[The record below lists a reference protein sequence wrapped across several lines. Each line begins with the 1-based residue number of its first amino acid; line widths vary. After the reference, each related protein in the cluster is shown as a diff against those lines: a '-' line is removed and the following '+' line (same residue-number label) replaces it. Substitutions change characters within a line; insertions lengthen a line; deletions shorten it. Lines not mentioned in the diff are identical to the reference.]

1 MVSLIFS
8 SFEFIFFL
16 LVFYRM
22 QKLDRLSQ
30 RILDQNRIDTALLIK
45 NDRIG
50 RSARKPVNFVKK
62 PMSKIDEDLLKEY
75 QEAKPPSFEYV
86 SDTGEVKYS
95 KYQLPNLKPELELV
109 EKDIPEKALND
120 VLNELDTEKMA
131 KLALLK
137 IAEEN
142 LQKNKEYQQRIIKG
156 INEGNIKVRGTR
168 ERTLEQAKEAEQRLN
183 EYINRL
189 HDEINHV
196 DILKQQNKDDFYDIN
211 SERKKARQSNL
222 ERVNQYRDELN
233 FLNKGAFSTEKA
245 PDESEMEYLERLQRN
260 AEIQPPEDQ
269 LTDAKAL
276 TISRFR
282 EKMRELIKD
291 PVLIEQVINTLDN
304 ASPDDVDNKAELLKN
319 WNLLKTKF
327 ISTYGINNKRINA
340 DDIITF
346 FDFFLSTGESGLSK
360 AIEGVINVK
369 DEPVL
374 SSSGVPVN
382 IEVNRLPN
390 EDTLFIISHTAG
402 GDKTLY
408 LRSVDA
414 NGLHLLYSFTG
425 EVGTFKEYFD
435 KDLPTDR
442 KGKKSGKSS
451 VEIERATGITP
462 SQFNS
467 IFDITSKSVNP
478 AFISKKLFD
487 KYGIRS
493 ITLAEEN
500 FFTPIFYK
508 KYSKTQGG
516 RKTEIEYGM
525 GLPAE
530 NIPQYVPFGNV
541 ILLLQKLYYHNQLSV
556 KNKQMKS
563 VAGFRTTKVSEAFVK
578 LIMNMVQG
586 LKPTHSD
593 ISALSAN
600 ERQVYDRLIQVAN
613 LNKAVAN
620 HGDKTIADLKHRLKM
635 IEAEIEIGNNNPM
648 LKKELY
654 GILHA
659 LKNFKVITQSQIDKY
674 IKQF

>member
-1 MVSLIFS
+1 
-8 SFEFIFFL
+8 
-16 LVFYRM
+16 M

-137 IAEEN
+137 RAEEN

-183 EYINRL
+183 EYINKL

-269 LTDAKAL
+269 LTDAKSL

-402 GDKTLY
+402 GDKPLY
-408 LRSVDA
+408 LRSIDA

-442 KGKKSGKSS
+442 KGKGSGKSS

-467 IFDITSKSVNP
+467 IFDVSSKSVNP

-493 ITLAEEN
+493 ITLQEEN

-516 RKTEIEYGM
+516 RKTETEYGM

-620 HGDKTIADLKHRLKM
+620 HGDKTITDLKHRLKM
-635 IEAEIEIGNNNPM
+635 IESEIEIGNNNPM

>member
-1 MVSLIFS
+1 
-8 SFEFIFFL
+8 
-16 LVFYRM
+16 M

-50 RSARKPVNFVKK
+50 KSARKSVNFVKK
-62 PMSKIDEDLLKEY
+62 PMSKIDEDLLREY
-75 QEAKPPSFEYV
+75 QQAKPPSFEYV
-86 SDTGEVKYS
+86 SETGETKYS
-95 KYQLPNLKPELELV
+95 KYQLPNLKPELDPVLPI
-109 EKDIPEKALND
+109 IPEKDLEAELSALEN
-120 VLNELDTEKMA
+120 A
-131 KLALLK
+131 KQDLLK
-137 IAEEN
+137 EYDTSAFEVEDLKRYKKDVMDKLNNVSYDLLTPTLGNKTMMRKYQEELSN
-142 LQKNKEYQQRIIKG
+142 IDASIRDATKKHQLIIDSINNIDIEKERVKNY
-156 INEGNIKVRGTR
+156 
-168 ERTLEQAKEAEQRLN
+168 
-183 EYINRL
+183 Y
-189 HDEINHV
+189 
-196 DILKQQNKDDFYDIN
+196 YDTN
-211 SERKKARQSNL
+211 SETMKRKQSNL

-291 PVLIEQVINTLDN
+291 PVIIEQVINTLDN

-327 ISTYGINNKRINA
+327 ITTYGINNKRITA
-340 DDIITF
+340 SDIITF
-346 FDFFLSTGESGLSK
+346 FDFFLTTGESGLAK
-360 AIEGVINVK
+360 AIEGVVNVK
-369 DEPVL
+369 DEPIL
-374 SSSGVPVN
+374 SSAGVPIN

-390 EDTLFIISHTAG
+390 EDTLLITAHTAG
-402 GDKTLY
+402 GDKSLY
-408 LRSVDA
+408 LRSIDA
-414 NGLHLLYSFTG
+414 NGLHLTYSFTG

-435 KDLPTDR
+435 ENLPSYR
-442 KGKKSGKSS
+442 KGKGTGKSS

-467 IFDITSKSVNP
+467 IFDISSKKVNP

-493 ITLAEEN
+493 ITLQEYSEP
-500 FFTPIFYK
+500 PILVS
-508 KYSKTQGG
+508 KYSKTKDG
-516 RKTEIEYGM
+516 RKTETEYGF

-563 VAGFRTTKVSEAFVK
+563 VAGFRTSKVSEAFVK

>member
-16 LVFYRM
+16 CVFYRM

-50 RSARKPVNFVKK
+50 KSARKSVNFVKK
-62 PMSKIDEDLLKEY
+62 PMSKIDEDLLREY

-86 SDTGEVKYS
+86 SETGETKYS
-95 KYQLPNLKPELELV
+95 KYQLPNLKPELEQV
-109 EKDIPEKALND
+109 EKDIPETELDD
-120 VLNELDTEKMA
+120 VLNALDTEKMA
-131 KLALLK
+131 KLALLNR
-137 IAEEN
+137 AEEN
-142 LQKNKEYQQRIIKG
+142 LLKNKEYQQRIIKG

-183 EYINRL
+183 EYINRI

-196 DILKQQNKDDFYDIN
+196 DILKQQNKDAFYNIN
-211 SERKKARQSNL
+211 SDRKKVRQSNL

-291 PVLIEQVINTLDN
+291 PVIIEQVINTLDN

-327 ISTYGINNKRINA
+327 ITTYGINNKRITAN
-340 DDIITF
+340 DIITF
-346 FDFFLSTGESGLSK
+346 FDFFLSTGESGLAK
-360 AIEGVINVK
+360 AIEGVVNVK
-369 DEPVL
+369 DEPL
-374 SSSGVPVN
+374 FSSAGLPIN

-390 EDTLFIISHTAG
+390 EDTLLITAHTAG
-402 GDKTLY
+402 GDKPLY

-414 NGLHLLYSFTG
+414 TGLHLTYSFTG
-425 EVGTFKEYFD
+425 EEGTYKEYFD
-435 KDLPTDR
+435 ENLPSYR
-442 KGKKSGKSS
+442 KGKGTGKSS

-467 IFDITSKSVNP
+467 IFDISSKKVNP

-493 ITLAEEN
+493 ITLTEYSE
-500 FFTPIFYK
+500 PQVLVS
-508 KYSKTQGG
+508 KYSKTKDG
-516 RKTEIEYGM
+516 RRTETEYGF

-541 ILLLQKLYYHNQLSV
+541 VLLLQKLYYHNQLSV

>member
-1 MVSLIFS
+1 
-8 SFEFIFFL
+8 
-16 LVFYRM
+16 M

-50 RSARKPVNFVKK
+50 KSARKSVNFVKK
-62 PMSKIDEDLLKEY
+62 PMSKIDEDLLREY

-86 SDTGEVKYS
+86 SETGETKYS
-95 KYQLPNLKPELELV
+95 KYQLPNLKPELEQV
-109 EKDIPEKALND
+109 EKDIPETELDD
-120 VLNELDTEKMA
+120 VLNALDTEKMA
-131 KLALLK
+131 KLALLNR
-137 IAEEN
+137 AEEN
-142 LQKNKEYQQRIIKG
+142 LLKNKEYQQRIIKG

-183 EYINRL
+183 EYINRI

-196 DILKQQNKDDFYDIN
+196 DILKQQNKDAFYNIN
-211 SERKKARQSNL
+211 SDRKKVRQSNL

-291 PVLIEQVINTLDN
+291 PVIIEQVINTLDN

-327 ISTYGINNKRINA
+327 ITTYGINNKRITAN
-340 DDIITF
+340 DIITF
-346 FDFFLSTGESGLSK
+346 FDFFLSTGESGLAK
-360 AIEGVINVK
+360 AIEGVVNVK
-369 DEPVL
+369 DEPL
-374 SSSGVPVN
+374 FSSAGLPIN

-390 EDTLFIISHTAG
+390 EDTLLITAHTAG
-402 GDKTLY
+402 GDKPLY

-414 NGLHLLYSFTG
+414 TGLHLTYSFTG
-425 EVGTFKEYFD
+425 EEGTYKEYFD
-435 KDLPTDR
+435 ENLPSYR
-442 KGKKSGKSS
+442 KGKGTGKSS

-467 IFDITSKSVNP
+467 IFDISSKKVNP

-493 ITLAEEN
+493 ITLTEYSE
-500 FFTPIFYK
+500 PQVLVS
-508 KYSKTQGG
+508 KYSKTKDG
-516 RKTEIEYGM
+516 RRTETEYGF

-541 ILLLQKLYYHNQLSV
+541 VLLLQKLYYHNQLSV

>member
-1 MVSLIFS
+1 MPLFLTLR
-8 SFEFIFFL
+8 FFGQEEL
-16 LVFYRM
+16 A
-22 QKLDRLSQ
+22 
-30 RILDQNRIDTALLIK
+30 NIDASIRDATKKHQLLIDSINNIDIEK
-45 NDRIG
+45 ERIK
-50 RSARKPVNFVKK
+50 AV
-62 PMSKIDEDLLKEY
+62 Y
-75 QEAKPPSFEYV
+75 Y
-86 SDTGEVKYS
+86 DT
-95 KYQLPNLKPELELV
+95 
-109 EKDIPEKALND
+109 
-120 VLNELDTEKMA
+120 
-131 KLALLK
+131 
-137 IAEEN
+137 
-142 LQKNKEYQQRIIKG
+142 
-156 INEGNIKVRGTR
+156 
-168 ERTLEQAKEAEQRLN
+168 
-183 EYINRL
+183 
-189 HDEINHV
+189 
-196 DILKQQNKDDFYDIN
+196 N
-211 SERKKARQSNL
+211 SETMKRKQSNL

-269 LTDAKAL
+269 LTDAKSL

-390 EDTLFIISHTAG
+390 EDTLFIISRTAG
-402 GDKTLY
+402 GDKPLY
-408 LRSVDA
+408 LRSIDA

-442 KGKKSGKSS
+442 KGKGSGKSS

-467 IFDITSKSVNP
+467 IFDVSSKSVNP

-516 RKTEIEYGM
+516 RKTETEYGM

-620 HGDKTIADLKHRLKM
+620 HGDKTITDLKHRLKM
-635 IEAEIEIGNNNPM
+635 IESEIEIGNNNPM